1 MTASADHSFA
11 ARRAGDIRLITGV
24 SAAHFMSH
32 YYMLVLPPLFA
43 FVRQDYGVSYTE
55 LGLALTMFNAASAV
69 LQTPAGFMVDRINAR
84 LLLIGG
90 LVLQAAALAVAGLV
104 NSYWGM
110 GAMFALMGVG
120 NTVYHPADYCLLS
133 RHVAAEQIGRA
144 HV

>member
-69 LQTPAGFMVDRINAR
+69 SPER
-84 LLLIGG
+84 L
-90 LVLQAAALAVAGLV
+90 VPTEWPSSVASHWAAWPPPMERPV
-104 NSYWGM
+104 
-110 GAMFALMGVG
+110 
-120 NTVYHPADYCLLS
+120 P
-133 RHVAAEQIGRA
+133 EPRA
-144 HV
+144 

>member
-1 MTASADHSFA
+1 MTASTDHAFA
-11 ARRAGDIRLITGV
+11 ARRAGDIRLIGGV

-90 LVLQAAALAVAGLV
+90 LVLQAAALAVAIPATFGYNIFANKL
-104 NSYWGM
+104 NRFD
-110 GAMFALMGVG
+110 GALEGFGSEIIALM
-120 NTVYHPADYCLLS
+120 A
-133 RHVAAEQIGRA
+133 REGRI
-144 HV
+144 